1 MSLEEKFFV
10 LTVRKR
16 ELETNWRKF
25 DDDGDAIFEVTI
37 FEDKNEGRMFAM
49 KRVESF
55 RPKTLTQITFARAVK
70 YSKFLLAFFA
80 LKSDYFGLL
89 W

>member
-25 DDDGDAIFEVTI
+25 DDAIFEVTI
-37 FEDKNEGRMFAM
+37 FEDKNEGTMFAM
-49 KRVESF
+49 TRVESF

-70 YSKFLLAFFA
+70 YSKFLLVFFA